1 MAEEKYW
8 GMTAPQ
14 IPSAMIAAQAKQ
26 MEDWGVEGV
35 FAPQLYG
42 PPFLPLV
49 AASTM
54 TTRLKLATGIAL
66 AFARSPFETAMAAM
80 DMDRMSGGRF
90 VLGLGPSVK
99 AWSEGFFGQPYGKP
113 VAHLREVIEAVRLI
127 VAKAHT
133 GELDKYEGEYVN
145 LDFDF
150 FQPTT
155 PPVRTEIP
163 IWVAALRG
171 PLVRLGAEIADGVI
185 GHPLWS
191 VRWATTEIPKYID
204 EGLASAGR
212 ARSDIDVNLWVW
224 TSPGVDKKTATE
236 EARATMAF
244 YGGAEQYHS
253 YFEWHGFGD
262 VVVKLQD
269 GLRDGTGYQDLAHLV
284 PDEMVQEFILCGT
297 PDEVREQL
305 DPLWE
310 IATSVTPVPAA
321 WGLPMDRLITYMDS
335 IGRTFYPGLR
345 EG

>member
-1 MAEEKYW
+1 
-8 GMTAPQ
+8 
-14 IPSAMIAAQAKQ
+14 
-26 MEDWGVEGV
+26 
-35 FAPQLYG
+35 
-42 PPFLPLV
+42 
-49 AASTM
+49 
-54 TTRLKLATGIAL
+54 
-66 AFARSPFETAMAAM
+66 
-80 DMDRMSGGRF
+80 
-90 VLGLGPSVK
+90 
-99 AWSEGFFGQPYGKP
+99 SEGFFGQPYGKP
-113 VAHLREVIEAVRLI
+113 VAHLREVIESVRLI

-133 GELDKYEGEYVN
+133 GELDKYAGEYVN

-150 FQPTT
+150 FQPTA

-204 EGLASAGR
+204 EGLTLAGR
-212 ARSDIDVNLWVW
+212 TRADIDVNLWVW
-224 TSPGVDKKTATE
+224 TSPGIDKKTATE

-253 YFEWHGFGD
+253 YFDWHGFGD
-262 VVVKLQD
+262 VVVKLQN
-269 GLRDGTGYQDLAHLV
+269 GLREGTRYQDLAHLV

-305 DPLWE
+305 APLWE